1 MGGYKDSRFNF
12 ESWNLNLVPILIIAR
27 LTFLEAVRRKI
38 ALAAFLLGLA
48 FVVLY
53 GLGFHFITTET
64 NLDTDPELLRVQVYN
79 FLTNAGLYA
88 VNFLSLAMGALVSA
102 DTLAGEIGTG
112 TIQALVT
119 KPVRRSE
126 IVLGKWLGF
135 AGLLAVYLALM
146 SGGVLGNVYFQ
157 SGYRVPNVAQG
168 LVVMYLVSLLM
179 MTITLACSSTFSTLA
194 TGGIVF
200 GLYGLAFIGGWVEQI
215 GAALQNET
223 AKNIGIFSS
232 LLMPTEALFRR
243 AAYEM
248 TSPTAQALGISFGP
262 TFVISVPSPAMV
274 TYSIIYL
281 AVMLMLGVWR
291 FARRDL

>member
-1 MGGYKDSRFNF
+1 M
-12 ESWNLNLVPILIIAR
+12 PILIIAR
-27 LTFLEAVRRKI
+27 LTFLEAVRRKV

-53 GLGFHFITTET
+53 GLGFHFVTTET
-64 NLDTDPELLRVQVYN
+64 DLSTADTPTANLLRTQVYN

-102 DTLAGEIGTG
+102 DTLAGEINSG
-112 TIQALVT
+112 TIQALIT

-135 AGLLAVYLALM
+135 AGLLALYLALM

-157 SGYRVPNVAQG
+157 SGYRVPQVLQG
-168 LVVMYLVSLLM
+168 LTVMYLVSVLM
-179 MTITLACSSTFSTLA
+179 MTITLACSSSFSTLA

-215 GAALQNET
+215 GAVLQNET

-243 AAYEM
+243 AAYDM
-248 TSPTAQALGISFGP
+248 TSPTAQALGLSFGP

-274 TYSIIYL
+274 TYALIYL
-281 AVMLMLGVWR
+281 VVLLMLGVWQ
-291 FARRDL
+291 FSRRDL

>member
-1 MGGYKDSRFNF
+1 M
-12 ESWNLNLVPILIIAR
+12 PILIIAR
-27 LTFLEAVRRKI
+27 LTFLEAVRRKV

-53 GLGFHFITTET
+53 GLGFHFVTTET
-64 NLDTDPELLRVQVYN
+64 DLSTADTPTANLLRTQVYN

-102 DTLAGEIGTG
+102 DTLAGEINSG
-112 TIQALVT
+112 TIQALIT

-135 AGLLAVYLALM
+135 AGLLALYLGLM

-157 SGYRVPNVAQG
+157 SGYRVPQVLQG
-168 LVVMYLVSLLM
+168 LTVMYLVSVLM
-179 MTITLACSSTFSTLA
+179 MTITLACSSAFSTLA

-223 AKNIGIFSS
+223 AKNIGILSS

-243 AAYEM
+243 AAYDM
-248 TSPTAQALGISFGP
+248 TSPTAQALGLSFGP

-274 TYSIIYL
+274 TYALIYVVVL
-281 AVMLMLGVWR
+281 LMLGVWQ
-291 FARRDL
+291 FSRRDL